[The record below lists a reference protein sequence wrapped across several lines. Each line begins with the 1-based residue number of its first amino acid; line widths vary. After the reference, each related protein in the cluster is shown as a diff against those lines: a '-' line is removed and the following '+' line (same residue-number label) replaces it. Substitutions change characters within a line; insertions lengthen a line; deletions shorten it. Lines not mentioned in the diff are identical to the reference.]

1 MNQPRQ
7 RPLSLDGLRSFEAV
21 ARRLSFS
28 AAAEELFLT
37 QSAVSRQIKAL
48 ETELGSMLFNRG
60 TRRVELTAAGL
71 ALQQAVLPSLER
83 IDRTVRQL
91 RVAHGR
97 EHVNVSTFASFA
109 TLWLLPRLA
118 AFQRQHP
125 DIDIRLSATDKLVDM
140 DDTEVDLVLRYDL
153 ARSVPAH
160 AEPMF
165 GELLSPVASP
175 WLCSQAALGQ
185 APPLREPADLRGHA
199 LLEEDDH
206 RPGTYALSWRRWL
219 TLNGQ
224 PQLEPRRWVYLNY
237 THQQVQGALAGQGI
251 ALARL
256 SLVHDQLER
265 GELVEPFGAAGRI
278 AGESAYWMILLPQAR
293 LRPALVAFA
302 DWVRHEAAGT
312 RAALGEA
319 AGVTTRNPP
328 GGPRRTPSA

>member
-1 MNQPRQ
+1 MNPPRQ

-48 ETELGSMLFNRG
+48 ETELGAALFNRG

-83 IDRTVRQL
+83 IDRAVRQL
-91 RVAHGR
+91 RIARGR

-109 TLWLLPRLA
+109 SLWLMPRLA
-118 AFQRQHP
+118 TFQQQHP
-125 DIDIRLSATDKLVDM
+125 DIDIRLSASDKLVDM
-140 DDTEVDLVLRYDL
+140 DDAEVDLVLRYDR

-160 AEPMF
+160 AEPLF
-165 GELLSPVASP
+165 GELLSPVACP
-175 WLCSQAALGQ
+175 WLCSQAGLGQ
-185 APPLREPADLRGHA
+185 APPLRQPADLREHT
-199 LLEEDDH
+199 LLEEDDQH
-206 RPGTYALSWRRWL
+206 RPGAYALSWRRWL
-219 TLNGQ
+219 SLNGQ

-237 THQQVQGALAGQGI
+237 THQQVQGALAGQGV
-251 ALARL
+251 ALARIA
-256 SLVHDQLER
+256 LVHEQLER

-278 AGESAYWMILLPQAR
+278 AGESAYWLILLPQAR

-302 DWVRHEAAGT
+302 DWVRHEAART

-319 AGVTTRNPP
+319 
-328 GGPRRTPSA
+328 GGSPR